1 MDNQLCF
8 IQAAAHFGDYTAA
21 LAKDSGME
29 LIAAFSD
36 IVLKDKY
43 KNELRYKC
51 EKRMVKYKYEIRTIQ
66 HKYAV
71 IQNKQRERSAQREP
85 RRRAH
90 NAQGVRGPGDGF
102 RPMKRPPSGDARSA
116 PVRCVKQ
123 GAVRWQGGVP
133 RTDYFWFGLRG
144 YSRI

>member
-21 LAKDSGME
+21 LAKDFVME
-29 LIAAFSD
+29 LIAAFND

-71 IQNKQRERSAQREP
+71 IQNKQRAESEERRE
-85 RRRAH
+85 
-90 NAQGVRGPGDGF
+90 
-102 RPMKRPPSGDARSA
+102 
-116 PVRCVKQ
+116 
-123 GAVRWQGGVP
+123 
-133 RTDYFWFGLRG
+133 
-144 YSRI
+144 SREDEHTTRKA